1 MQCMAKK
8 GRHPCA
14 FSSGPDRLSFY
25 SEIQI
30 IFRTVCV
37 DFLLLLCGVHYTVYT
52 VHNIQYEYFTG
63 AFSYS
68 VECLIMPPPPSINQV
83 AIIEVWR
90 EREGVCGGGGTHNQN
105 IHATYCTWY

>member
-1 MQCMAKK
+1 MQWLAKK

-14 FSSGPDRLSFY
+14 FTSGPDRLSFD

-68 VECLIMPPPPSINQV
+68 VECLIMPPPSINQV

-90 EREGVCGGGGTHNQN
+90 EREGVCGGGGYT
-105 IHATYCTWY
+105 